1 LFPFLL
7 LLPHPVSHL
16 PSFALKSIKMN
27 AAAATERMRREL
39 KSLVVQIKS
48 KNVAH
53 QLNGLTQLKIFSS
66 ADAENKE
73 LIREEGT
80 IEPTV
85 QLLGSE
91 NVKVQ
96 LAAVRLL
103 RSLSVNE
110 ENQQRIADEDGIP
123 PLISLLESPF
133 AKLQLNAAATLWNL
147 SVNDNNK
154 RAIAKEGAIRPLI
167 FLLDSNNVKV
177 QNEACGALRNLSF
190 NERNQR
196 LVGKD
201 GGIILL
207 MDLLKSEDE
216 NLRRNSAITLN
227 NLTSISDDNRRRL
240 RKEGGV
246 ELLINVLL
254 ANDINVLGFDVY
266 TELKQ
271 SRQGQAGAEAPGTVG
286 AAADGAA
293 GAKPGA
299 VASKGPFAGSAVRLG
314 AVSVSGIGRNQAG
327 MTGSTLE
334 GPPLSLTSDV
344 FDHLTWGE
352 VKIERKIGQGA
363 YGDVFKARY
372 FGYPVAVK
380 VIKDPLSAD
389 EVKREKILEE
399 LKIMVLLKHPNVV
412 MLMGACLTPDNQ
424 VAIITEMCER
434 GNLKDT
440 IKDIKSLPIRL
451 KLAKDIACGLNW
463 LHSNHIIHRDLK
475 LANLLVSLDWTV
487 KITDFGLSLH
497 WHPGIVCHHFKGNVK
512 YSAPEIL
519 RARSDKN
526 ITVYSYGPQT
536 DVYSFGLMLWELVT
550 CMPLFPGVKG
560 KQNIT
565 DHVLFGNRPEIYEEW
580 PKSLKTLLQLSWHVD
595 PVRRPLFSE
604 IQEKFD
610 RVIIDVMCLARDTPI
625 LMADGSFKMVQDIVE
640 GDQVMGE
647 DGTSVR
653 TVQATTT
660 GRQTMAKVTLQ
671 SLRQGQTEPVSFE
684 CNLSHLLSLKV
695 AHAARV
701 QQEAGTASVSVVV
714 CRRGAVAQ
722 LGDNVVDRLWTMTRE
737 TSSLREAA
745 TIVMA
750 LGGHV
755 HQAQTIFESLGDA
768 IRAVSA
774 HCGLALDEVAVAAIA
789 DRTVAQ
795 APAAFAADEQ
805 DGAAA
810 RDAKVRRCP
819 AAANV
824 HSAALSSSSSSSVA
838 RALPVAPIRLALDA
852 TQVAQV
858 KRALADSLD
867 LPAGMTVY
875 AHDETVD
882 VATRHVLDPVAVHP
896 SVRRNLLAYRAPVL
910 HFTTASRADEALPVD
925 PYALGYLLA
934 AAATGGRRATST
946 AAADLSLAPETV
958 TSVVS
963 GGRVPLTYRVAS
975 VAARRE
981 VLAGLLDGAVRT
993 TDEDEGAS
1001 RCVRFPVTDGAL
1013 SDDAAFVARS
1023 LGLVAWRAVD
1033 GVCISADRGDVPTRS
1048 GRKWTASAESGRDPI
1063 AVETV
1068 GDGDFFGFTLDGNGR
1083 FFVGHSLVATHN
1095 CPDPTGRRICKKL
1108 WRGEELRRVPYDEF
1122 EETFL
1127 EKTRLNLKLIRHV
1140 HLKAL
1145 CAVICDPY
1153 DDTVTLERFCNCVNW
1168 FGPMYPVEKFL
1179 DRLKDELSN
1188 DWFHGYVSSNRAAQ
1202 LLKTRWSSTKMTYYL
1217 CRFSL
1222 SAPGCFA
1229 FTFVDEDGQIV
1240 HKRVSHSYN
1249 TNYCLTNSSPALEA
1263 PTLDQLH
1270 ALARQQND
1278 LLRGK
1283 RVLPGNPHQSLFL

>member
-1 LFPFLL
+1 M
-7 LLPHPVSHL
+7 
-16 PSFALKSIKMN
+16 A
-27 AAAATERMRREL
+27 
-39 KSLVVQIKS
+39 
-48 KNVAH
+48 
-53 QLNGLTQLKIFSS
+53 
-66 ADAENKE
+66 
-73 LIREEGT
+73 
-80 IEPTV
+80 
-85 QLLGSE
+85 
-91 NVKVQ
+91 
-96 LAAVRLL
+96 
-103 RSLSVNE
+103 
-110 ENQQRIADEDGIP
+110 
-123 PLISLLESPF
+123 
-133 AKLQLNAAATLWNL
+133 
-147 SVNDNNK
+147 
-154 RAIAKEGAIRPLI
+154 
-167 FLLDSNNVKV
+167 
-177 QNEACGALRNLSF
+177 
-190 NERNQR
+190 
-196 LVGKD
+196 
-201 GGIILL
+201 
-207 MDLLKSEDE
+207 
-216 NLRRNSAITLN
+216 
-227 NLTSISDDNRRRL
+227 
-240 RKEGGV
+240 
-246 ELLINVLL
+246 
-254 ANDINVLGFDVY
+254 
-266 TELKQ
+266 
-271 SRQGQAGAEAPGTVG
+271 
-286 AAADGAA
+286 
-293 GAKPGA
+293 
-299 VASKGPFAGSAVRLG
+299 
-314 AVSVSGIGRNQAG
+314 
-327 MTGSTLE
+327 GSTLE
-334 GPPLSLTSDV
+334 GPALSLTSDV

-434 GNLKDT
+434 GNLKDC

-475 LANLLVSLDWTV
+475 LANLLVSWDWTV

-610 RVIIDVMCLARDTPI
+610 RVIIDVMCLAKDTPI

-647 DGTSVR
+647 DGVEVR
-653 TVQATTT
+653 TVQATTS
-660 GRQTMAKVTLQ
+660 GRQTMARVTLR
-671 SLRQGQTEPVSFE
+671 SLRPGQTEPESFE

-695 AHAARV
+695 AHAARL
-701 QQEAGTASVSVVV
+701 GTTEEGVASVSVVA
-714 CRRGAVAQ
+714 CRRGGVAQ
-722 LGDNVVDRLWTMTRE
+722 LGDKVVDRLWTMSRE
-737 TSSLREAA
+737 VASLREAA
-745 TIVMA
+745 TIVVA

-755 HQAQTIFESLGDA
+755 QQAREVFSSLGDA

-774 HCGLALDEVAVAAIA
+774 HCKLDLDEAEVGAIA
-789 DRTVAQ
+789 DRTVAG
-795 APAAFAADEQ
+795 ASTAFAVEEE
-805 DGAAA
+805 AAT
-810 RDAKVRRCP
+810 KVRRCP
-819 AAANV
+819 AAADV
-824 HSAALSSSSSSSVA
+824 HAATAAVN
-838 RALPVAPIRLALDA
+838 RAWPTSPVRLAFDDR
-852 TQVAQV
+852 QVAAM
-858 KRALADSLD
+858 KRALAVSLA
-867 LPAGMTVY
+867 LPEGTEPY

-882 VATRHVLDPVAVHP
+882 VATRHILDPVAVDKT
-896 SVRRNLLAYRAPVL
+896 VRRNLLAYHAPVL
-910 HFTTASRADEALPVD
+910 TFAAATEVEVAPSLS
-925 PYALGYLLA
+925 PYDLGYLV
-934 AAATGGRRATST
+934 AAATTGDEATATT
-946 AAADLSLAPETV
+946 AAARHLELPRDA
-958 TSVVS
+958 
-963 GGRVPLTYRVAS
+963 VAS
-975 VAARRE
+975 VAAEPRVPNSYRVGSVDDRRQL
-981 VLAGLLDGAVRT
+981 LAGLLDGALAQTEAVGVTRI
-993 TDEDEGAS
+993 DEVEGA
-1001 RCVRFPVTDGAL
+1001 VLPVTPGSPLAE
-1013 SDDAAFVARS
+1013 DATFVARS
-1023 LGLVAWRAVD
+1023 LGLTAWQSAR
-1033 GVCISADRGDVPTRS
+1033 GVHVCAGPGDVPTRGGQKWAERGRVS
-1048 GRKWTASAESGRDPI
+1048 GRAAIDL
-1063 AVETV
+1063 TV
-1068 GDGDFFGFTLDGNGR
+1068 LGDGDFYGFTLDGNGR
-1083 FFVGHSLVATHN
+1083 FFVGHSLIATHN